1 MKKRTSKS
9 ASAARKTSSRSG
21 TSAPMADTEKAE
33 EVVYPTSG
41 VTRMLREIVEE
52 LKQMTPEE
60 FRQSLIQTGILNEDG
75 TLAAKYKRKDSEDGP
90 AAT

>member
-1 MKKRTSKS
+1 
-9 ASAARKTSSRSG
+9 
-21 TSAPMADTEKAE
+21 MAGTEKAE

-60 FRQSLIQTGILNEDG
+60 FRQSLIQSGILNEDG
-75 TLAAKYKRKDSEDGP
+75 TLAARYKRKDSEDDR

>member
-21 TSAPMADTEKAE
+21 TSAPTADTEKAD
-33 EVVYPTSG
+33 EVVFPTSG
-41 VTRMLREIVEE
+41 VTRTLREIVEE
-52 LKQMTPEE
+52 IKRMTPEE
-60 FRQSLIQTGILNEDG
+60 FRQSLIQSGILNEDG
-75 TLAAKYKRKDSEDGP
+75 TLAARYKRKDSEDDR

>member
-1 MKKRTSKS
+1 
-9 ASAARKTSSRSG
+9 
-21 TSAPMADTEKAE
+21 MADTEKAE

-60 FRQSLIQTGILNEDG
+60 FRQSLIQSGILNEDG